1 VGQDVLDTLCEPA
14 ECEVQRSWDHDDA
27 EERSGQSREGSISVV
42 LCVPTL
48 WANSESGYFK

>member
-1 VGQDVLDTLCEPA
+1 MGQDVLDTLCEPA

-42 LCVPTL
+42 LCVPTS